1 MEVVWPNY
9 IEKGSLIWALLNH
22 MLISCLEVLAQALA
36 QQLENSCWLVL
47 CSFS

>member
-9 IEKGSLIWALLNH
+9 IEKGSLIWALLIH
-22 MLISCLEVLAQALA
+22 MLISCLEVLAQAYR
-36 QQLENSCWLVL
+36 ENSCWLVL